1 MNNPIMKFENLEQA
15 KECLKEWQHR
25 LFLDDWIIK
34 INLVDCIDDNED
46 CMGQA
51 DYNREY
57 LYANIRIKKE
67 LNEDTID
74 KQCHEKILVHE
85 LMHLVIPQTDNYES
99 IENLHWNIS
108 QHQIM
113 ERMARSLIMVK
124 YNLSF
129 DFFVSK

>member
-1 MNNPIMKFENLEQA
+1 MNQPIMKFKNLEQA

-34 INLVDCIDDNED
+34 VNLVDCVDDEPN
-46 CMGQA
+46 CMGQV

-67 LNEDTID
+67 LNEDTIENL
-74 KQCHEKILVHE
+74 CHEKILVHE
-85 LMHLVIPQTDNYES
+85 LMHLIIPQTETYDD
-99 IENLHWNIS
+99 IPNLYWNNN

-113 ERMARSLIMVK
+113 ERMTRSLIMAK
-124 YNLSF
+124 YNLDI
-129 DFFVSK
+129 DFFYSK